1 MQNCCEK
8 IWEEGKCRWFEG
20 GVLYHIYPLGMLG
33 CSRRNEGIG
42 ECHRLPELAGL
53 TGHLKAL
60 GVTAVYIGPLFESS
74 THGYDTKDYFHVDRR
89 LGSDSDFRELVD
101 CYHEA
106 GMRVI
111 VDGVFNHV
119 GREFWGF
126 REVLEQREFARTR
139 RWFSGLRFDGRARD
153 GVSYATWEGHEELVK
168 LDLDNPEVRKHLL
181 DAVSWWISEFHIDGI
196 RLDAAD
202 CLSQDFVRALRAHVD
217 GLKDGFLLVGEVIH
231 GDYRV
236 WANDAMM
243 HGTTNYE
250 AYKGLWSSHNDGN
263 FHEIAYSLNRQFG
276 AGGIYRGLEMYSFVD
291 NHDVDRIATKL
302 KSPYS
307 LYSVYALMF
316 FMPGCPSIY
325 YGSEW
330 GICGRKGRGYDAD
343 VAIRPAV
350 SASALS
356 VGQVRESLEAASLEE
371 ALCRFSRVRRRE
383 PALCHGAYRQIA
395 VTPQTLSFERV
406 YGMDT
411 VLCLISD
418 EPAARAQ
425 VLSGLCDGRY
435 RDILNGDETFE
446 VRNGRLEIEFYP
458 HWARVLKKIA

>member
-1 MQNCCEK
+1 MDQSK
-8 IWEEGKCRWFEG
+8 VALSLSAEGRWFEG

-33 CSRRNEGIG
+33 CSRRNEGG
-42 ECHRLPELAGL
+42 AVCHRLPELAGL
-53 TGHLKAL
+53 VDHLRAL
-60 GVTAVYIGPLFESS
+60 GVTAVYFGPLFESS
-74 THGYDTKDYFHVDRR
+74 THGYDTIDYFYIDRR
-89 LGSDSDFRELVD
+89 LGSDDDFRNLVD

-106 GMRVI
+106 GIRVI

-119 GREFWGF
+119 GRGFWGF
-126 REVLEQREFARTR
+126 REAMQERDMARTR
-139 RWFSGLRFDGRARD
+139 DWFAGLRFDGRCRD
-153 GVSYATWEGHEELVK
+153 GVSYSTWEGHEELVK
-168 LDLDNPEVRKHLL
+168 LNLDHPGVRGHLL

-217 GLKDGFLLVGEVIH
+217 RIRSDFLLVGEVIH

-236 WANDAMM
+236 WANGGMM

-276 AGGIYRGLEMYSFVD
+276 AGGIYRDLEMYSFVD

-302 KSPYS
+302 RSPYS

-316 FMPGCPSIY
+316 LMPGCPSIY

-343 VAIRPAV
+343 VALRPAV
-350 SASALS
+350 SVSDLS
-356 VGQVRESLEAASLEE
+356 VGHVSESYESATLED
-371 ALCRFSRVRRRE
+371 ALCRFSRVRRSE
-383 PALCHGAYRQIA
+383 AALCWGNYRQIA
-395 VTPQTLSFERV
+395 VTAQTLTFERTW
-406 YGMDT
+406 GMET
-411 VLCLISD
+411 VICLVSD
-418 EPAARAQ
+418 QPVSQ
-425 VLSGLCDGRY
+425 KQNLSGVCDGRY
-435 RDILNGDETFE
+435 VDILNGGEAFE
-446 VRNGRLEIEFYP
+446 VRGGRLEIEFYP
-458 HWARVLKKIA
+458 HWARVLKKVS